1 MDIDAER
8 EKITQEIQELER
20 ILYPGS
26 TSVHFEVSESS
37 LSSDSEADSL
47 PDEDLE
53 TAGAPILRKGRVRA
67 AMMRRTPR
75 TKLSLKTPR
84 PVCS

>member
-26 TSVHFEVSESS
+26 SSVHLEVSESS
-37 LSSDSEADSL
+37 LSSDSEAGEPMYL
-47 PDEDLE
+47 
-53 TAGAPILRKGRVRA
+53 T
-67 AMMRRTPR
+67 
-75 TKLSLKTPR
+75 
-84 PVCS
+84 

>member
-26 TSVHFEVSESS
+26 SSVHLEVSESS
-37 LSSDSEADSL
+37 LSSDSEA
-47 PDEDLE
+47 
-53 TAGAPILRKGRVRA
+53 GV
-67 AMMRRTPR
+67 
-75 TKLSLKTPR
+75 
-84 PVCS
+84 PVCLA